1 MNGVDLK
8 IQVGLKTQVDLKTE
22 YVTEWA
28 GARSMLD
35 AHRVRLIKRYVV
47 AVCLLRSV
55 GAGSGY
61 QQNPRRIRMEKV
73 QKWKAAAGLVTGLAG
88 LLALSGPALAADC
101 PIKIGGL
108 APLSAPGSV
117 TGGEAMRVAMLLAER
132 DINAAGGVL
141 GCDIEVV
148 IADTEGLPEKARAL
162 MEKLITQD
170 GVVAVGGGYH
180 SSVGVAGKD
189 IANDRGIPVVFAE
202 TWNDTITGDK
212 QKYIFRIAPL
222 SSWASGV
229 IWKFAAQAPG
239 VKKVV
244 IVTENTDYGI
254 PAAAECEK
262 GLASKGISSTT
273 FGVDIGTQ
281 DFAGIVERV
290 KAENPDYLI
299 VLLTGEAG
307 FNYAQQAADAG
318 VGPQDMMFHANQ
330 SGLESK
336 AFWENVPDGNLSFM
350 ARIGVPET
358 MYNESALKMANDYKE
373 QTGKTGVESYALEAY
388 DSIGVI
394 AQAINEAGSTG
405 GDAIVD
411 ALENISHEGTLG
423 RIYFPYGTKKDP
435 SADGKGD
442 EWWHQWPDPAITM
455 VQYQKEGE
463 ASNTMTIVYPDVY
476 KTGDAIY
483 VGH

>member
-1 MNGVDLK
+1 
-8 IQVGLKTQVDLKTE
+8 
-22 YVTEWA
+22 
-28 GARSMLD
+28 
-35 AHRVRLIKRYVV
+35 
-47 AVCLLRSV
+47 
-55 GAGSGY
+55 
-61 QQNPRRIRMEKV
+61 MEKV
-73 QKWKAAAGLVTGLAG
+73 QKWKAVAGLVTGLAS

-262 GLASKGISSTT
+262 GLASKGITSTT

-358 MYNESALKMANDYKE
+358 MYNESALKMANDYKA

-394 AQAINEAGSTG
+394 AQAINEAGSTN
-405 GDAIVD
+405 GDAIVE

>member
-1 MNGVDLK
+1 
-8 IQVGLKTQVDLKTE
+8 
-22 YVTEWA
+22 
-28 GARSMLD
+28 
-35 AHRVRLIKRYVV
+35 
-47 AVCLLRSV
+47 
-55 GAGSGY
+55 
-61 QQNPRRIRMEKV
+61 MEKV
-73 QKWKAAAGLVTGLAG
+73 QKWKAAAVLVTGLAS

-117 TGGEAMRVAMLLAER
+117 TGGEAMRVAMMLAER

-141 GCDIEVV
+141 GCDIDVV

-358 MYNESALKMANDYKE
+358 MYNESALKMANDYKA

-394 AQAINEAGSTG
+394 AQAINEAGSTN
-405 GDAIVD
+405 GDAIVE

-435 SADGKGD
+435 SEDGKGD

-463 ASNTMTIVYPDVY
+463 ASNTMTIVYPEVY

-483 VGH
+483 VTN

>member
-1 MNGVDLK
+1 
-8 IQVGLKTQVDLKTE
+8 
-22 YVTEWA
+22 
-28 GARSMLD
+28 
-35 AHRVRLIKRYVV
+35 
-47 AVCLLRSV
+47 
-55 GAGSGY
+55 
-61 QQNPRRIRMEKV
+61 MEKV
-73 QKWKAAAGLVTGLAG
+73 QKWKAAAGLVTGLAS

-117 TGGEAMRVAMLLAER
+117 TGGEAMRVAMMLAER

-141 GCDIEVV
+141 GCDIDVV

-162 MEKLITQD
+162 MQKLITQD

-358 MYNESALKMANDYKE
+358 MYNESALKMANDYKA

-394 AQAINEAGSTG
+394 AQAINEAGSTN
-405 GDAIVD
+405 GDAIVE

-435 SADGKGD
+435 SEDGKGD

-463 ASNTMTIVYPDVY
+463 ASNTMTIVYPEVY

-483 VGH
+483 VTN

>member
-1 MNGVDLK
+1 
-8 IQVGLKTQVDLKTE
+8 
-22 YVTEWA
+22 
-28 GARSMLD
+28 
-35 AHRVRLIKRYVV
+35 
-47 AVCLLRSV
+47 
-55 GAGSGY
+55 
-61 QQNPRRIRMEKV
+61 MEKV
-73 QKWKAAAGLVTGLAG
+73 QKWKATAGLVTGLAS

-117 TGGEAMRVAMLLAER
+117 TGGEAMRVAMMLAER

-141 GCDIEVV
+141 GCDIDVV

-262 GLASKGISSTT
+262 GLASKGIASTT

-358 MYNESALKMANDYKE
+358 MYNESALKMANDYKA

-394 AQAINEAGSTG
+394 AQAINEAGSTN
-405 GDAIVD
+405 GDAIVE

-435 SADGKGD
+435 SEDGKGD

-463 ASNTMTIVYPDVY
+463 ASNTMTIVYPEVY

-483 VGH
+483 VTN